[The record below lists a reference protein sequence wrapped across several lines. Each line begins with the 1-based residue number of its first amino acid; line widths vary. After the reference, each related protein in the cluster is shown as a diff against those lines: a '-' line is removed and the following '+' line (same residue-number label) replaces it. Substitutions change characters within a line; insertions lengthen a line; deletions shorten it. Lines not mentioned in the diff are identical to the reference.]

1 MLSVLTEM
9 AWLNERRLR
18 AYPRIFVA
26 VFALCGLVWVALSD
40 GVVDVKGKPLGYD
53 FITFYSAAD
62 VAQSDGAADVY
73 DLAAMRAAQLAI
85 APGTEQPYAWHYPP
99 TFLLLVLPLAF
110 LPYFAALAGG
120 LAATLVAYL
129 AVLKRIAPHPATL
142 MLALAFPATF
152 INLFHGQNGFLNAA
166 LLGAALLALERR
178 PVIAGILLGLLSYK
192 PHFGI
197 LVPLAL
203 IAGGYW
209 RTILTAGAT
218 TLAFAGLS
226 FAVFGAGAWIA
237 FFDNM
242 PFLRLVLENGN
253 LPWFK
258 MPTTFAAL
266 RLLGAPVGL
275 AYGAQALVA
284 LGAAGAV
291 VWAWRRTAH
300 GTNRGPAPLAPRA
313 AVLVAATLLVTPYA
327 FDYDLTLIGLAV
339 AWLSWDGVQRGFL
352 PQDKPALLAGW
363 LAPAVASPVAA
374 AVGLQ
379 LGPVILAWL
388 LFRGLRRIGAV
399 QRLRENPQLV
409 AGS

>member
-1 MLSVLTEM
+1 
-9 AWLNERRLR
+9 
-18 AYPRIFVA
+18 
-26 VFALCGLVWVALSD
+26 
-40 GVVDVKGKPLGYD
+40 
-53 FITFYSAAD
+53 
-62 VAQSDGAADVY
+62 
-73 DLAAMRAAQLAI
+73 MRAAQLAI

-110 LPYFAALAGG
+110 LPYFAALAGS
-120 LAATLVAYL
+120 LAATLIAYL
-129 AVLKRIAPHPATL
+129 AVLKRIAPYPATL
-142 MLALAFPATF
+142 MVALAFPATF

-209 RTILTAGAT
+209 RTILAAGAT
-218 TLAFAGLS
+218 TLAFAALS
-226 FAVFGAGAWIA
+226 LAVFGAGAWIA
-237 FFDNM
+237 FIDNM

-275 AYGAQALVA
+275 AYGAQALAA
-284 LGAAGAV
+284 LAAAGAV
-291 VWAWRRTAH
+291 VWAWRRTAL
-300 GTNRGPAPLAPRA
+300 GPAPLAARA
-313 AVLVAATLLVTPYA
+313 AVLAIATLVATPYA

-339 AWLSWDGVQRGFL
+339 AWLAWDGVRRGFL

-363 LAPAVASPVAA
+363 LAPAVASPLAA

-388 LFRGLRRIGAV
+388 LICGLRRIGAG
-399 QRLRENPQLV
+399 QHLRENSQLTV
-409 AGS
+409 NS

>member
-1 MLSVLTEM
+1 MLSVLTDM
-9 AWLNERRLR
+9 TWLNERRLR

-26 VFALCGLVWVALSD
+26 VFALCGLLWVALSD

-53 FITFYSAAD
+53 FITFYSAAE
-62 VAQSDGAADVY
+62 VAQDGAAVATY

-110 LPYFAALAGG
+110 LPYFAALAGS

-129 AVLKRIAPHPATL
+129 AVLKQIAPHPVTL

-209 RTILTAGAT
+209 RTILAAGAT
-218 TLAFAGLS
+218 TLAFAAASL
-226 FAVFGAGAWIA
+226 AVFGAGAWIA

-242 PFLRLVLENGN
+242 PFLRQVLENGN

-275 AYGAQALVA
+275 AYGAQALAA
-284 LGAAGAV
+284 LAAAGAV
-291 VWAWRRTAH
+291 VWAWRRTGH
-300 GTNRGPAPLAPRA
+300 GSAPLAARA
-313 AVLVAATLLVTPYA
+313 AVLVIATLLATPYA

-339 AWLSWDGVQRGFL
+339 AWLAWDGVQRGFL

-363 LAPAVASPVAA
+363 LAPAVASPVADA
-374 AVGLQ
+374 IGLQ
-379 LGPVILAWL
+379 LGPAILAWL
-388 LFRGLRRIGAV
+388 LICGLRRIGAG
-399 QRLRENPQLV
+399 QRFPENPQLV
-409 AGS
+409 AGP